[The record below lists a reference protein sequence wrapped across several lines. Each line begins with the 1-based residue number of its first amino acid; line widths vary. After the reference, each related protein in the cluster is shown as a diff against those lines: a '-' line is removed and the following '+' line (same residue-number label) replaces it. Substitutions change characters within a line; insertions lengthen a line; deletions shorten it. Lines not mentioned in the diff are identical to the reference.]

1 MEHELNKQIE
11 DKMSETKET
20 LLDKIANKVSVMLT
34 GDDSKK
40 EVKLEKAVLK
50 DGTPVEIEGDAI
62 FVITED
68 GDRLPAP
75 VANHELENGDVVVV
89 EEEGVVKEIIKADAK
104 PEEEDLKE
112 DKMEFASKEDMQ
124 NLKAEMDELRKMVE
138 DKKEDLKKEDSEKL
152 EAEKLAKVEAEKD
165 EPAKKVTHSPEK
177 EVKKNLNL
185 YAQKRSGD
193 TKSLVYEKLFS

>member
-1 MEHELNKQIE
+1 MA
-11 DKMSETKET
+11 ETKEL
-20 LLDKIANKVSVMLT
+20 LLDKIVNKLSVMLT

-62 FVITED
+62 FVLTDE
-68 GDRLPAP
+68 GERLPAP

-124 NLKAEMDELRKMVE
+124 NLKSEMDELRQMVE
-138 DKKEDLKKEDSEKL
+138 GKKEEMSKEELAKKEAEKL
-152 EAEKLAKVEAEKD
+152 EAEKLAKVELEKE
-165 EPAKKVTHSPEK
+165 EPVKKVTHSPEK
-177 EVKKNLNL
+177 EVKKNIYL
-185 YAQKRSGD
+185 YGQKRTGD
-193 TKSLVYEKLFS
+193 TKSVVFQKLFS

>member
-1 MEHELNKQIE
+1 
-11 DKMSETKET
+11 MSETKET

-62 FVITED
+62 FVLTDE
-68 GDRLPAP
+68 GERLPAP

-112 DKMEFASKEDMQ
+112 DKMQFASKEDMQ
-124 NLKAEMDELRKMVE
+124 NLKAEMDELRQMVE
-138 DKKEDLKKEDSEKL
+138 GKKEDMSKEDLAKVEAEKL
-152 EAEKLAKVEAEKD
+152 EAEKLAKVELEKD